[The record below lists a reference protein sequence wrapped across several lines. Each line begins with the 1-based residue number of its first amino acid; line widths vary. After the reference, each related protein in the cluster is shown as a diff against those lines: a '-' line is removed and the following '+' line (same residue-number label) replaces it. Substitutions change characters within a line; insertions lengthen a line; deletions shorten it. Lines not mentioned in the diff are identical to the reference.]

1 MLCVNFVRRGMGML
15 LLLLLLRAVS
25 LILFHS
31 LCQCTSL
38 RGSDSILFINNL

>member
-1 MLCVNFVRRGMGML
+1 MFCVNFVRRWMGM
-15 LLLLLLRAVS
+15 LLLLRAVS